1 MATGR
6 LPSAPPAGAAPTASP
21 GVSTRNQMDELID
34 DVRATRQAIERI
46 EQHLETSG
54 SASDG
59 ASADEEP
66 PN

>member
-1 MATGR
+1 
-6 LPSAPPAGAAPTASP
+6 
-21 GVSTRNQMDELID
+21 MDELID

-46 EQHLETSG
+46 EQHPETSG